1 MSGSARGRTRNR
13 RAWRNQAGHHQQTVP
28 VCFESSWRNRWSV
41 LRWSSG
47 HGGGVWQWRQ
57 TILSATLYYR
67 TRGFATTV
75 RHNSLSNKEKQ
86 LWVIRGKK
94 TKAKGNNRK
103 SPRLIQRK
111 NENWKKKRRNKCSVL
126 FGDLKSSTEV
136 VSRLLKET
144 IQTVANGSLT
154 SVAVG
159 WARALR
165 TSIAP
170 IKVFGCSSVVGVRPH
185 NWTWTLKVFISAS
198 MPFPSNG
205 KVNHYASIISFD

>member
-1 MSGSARGRTRNR
+1 MPGSARGRTRNR
-13 RAWRNQAGHHQQTVP
+13 RAWRNQVGHRQQTVP

-94 TKAKGNNRK
+94 TKAKGNNTKRPSLLQK
-103 SPRLIQRK
+103 K
-111 NENWKKKRRNKCSVL
+111 NENWKKKKRNKCPVL
-126 FGDLKSSTEV
+126 FGDLKSNMEV
-136 VSRLLKET
+136 VCQLLKEI
-144 IQTVANGSLT
+144 IQTIANGGL
-154 SVAVG
+154 SVAVY
-159 WARALR
+159 ASSCALR
-165 TSIAP
+165 TSI
-170 IKVFGCSSVVGVRPH
+170 CSDKGFWLFQRP
-185 NWTWTLKVFISAS
+185 WFWSA
-198 MPFPSNG
+198 
-205 KVNHYASIISFD
+205 HTTELWR